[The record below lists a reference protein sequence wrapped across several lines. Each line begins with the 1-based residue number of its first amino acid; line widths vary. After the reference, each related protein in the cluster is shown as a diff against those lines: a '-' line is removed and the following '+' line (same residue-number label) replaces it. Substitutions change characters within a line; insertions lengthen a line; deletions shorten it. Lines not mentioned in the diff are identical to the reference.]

1 MSNRSKKRPAQ
12 PVKKG
17 SPKETLGAPGV
28 PLYGGYILEDEQSSD
43 LTGKNKYRTYSDLLA
58 NVSIVAAGV
67 RYFQNLVS
75 APSWV
80 TEPADDSA
88 EARDYADKVD
98 MILDEMDTP
107 MHRVVKR
114 ASMMRFYGFSV
125 QEITAKKLED
135 GTLGIMDIAP
145 RAQKTIERWERD
157 EKTGRIT
164 GCYQRIPQSGKE
176 VFIPRDKMF
185 YVVDD
190 SLNDSPEGLGL
201 FRHVAEPARKLRR
214 YEQLEGFGYES
225 DLRGIPI
232 GRAPLEDLSQLP
244 AAEQSQA
251 LAAIKTFMRSHIKS
265 PELALL
271 LDSKTYETQDE
282 ASRASNVKKWDVE
295 LLKASANSQSEVLR
309 SIERLNREIARV
321 LGVEQILLGDHSGGS
336 FALASEKSHSFALMI
351 DGTLKELRSQFFKDV
366 ITFIFKINGWPMAM
380 RPKMQ
385 ADRLQTRRV
394 EEVTSALRDMAQ
406 AGAVMAPDDP
416 AINAVREL
424 LGLPEADLESAAA
437 DAALLEQP
445 QPELDNDSEE
455 ENKNG

>member
-1 MSNRSKKRPAQ
+1 MSKRSNKRSQ
-12 PVKKG
+12 PVQKAGEQK
-17 SPKETLGAPGV
+17 TIGAPGV
-28 PLYGGYILEDEQSSD
+28 PLYGGYILEDETSSS
-43 LTGKNKYRTYSDLLA
+43 LTGKNKYRTYSNLLA

-75 APSWV
+75 HPSWKSV
-80 TEPADDSA
+80 PADDSA
-88 EARDYADKVD
+88 EAQKYADLVD
-98 MILDEMDTP
+98 EILDDMATP

-114 ASMMRFYGFSV
+114 AAMMRFYGFSV
-125 QEITAKKLED
+125 QEITAKRRED
-135 GTLGIMDIAP
+135 GTLGIEDIAP
-145 RAQKTIERWERD
+145 RSQKTIERWQRD
-157 EKTGRIT
+157 PKNGAIT

-201 FRHVAEPARKLRR
+201 FRHVAEPARKLQR

-232 GRAPLEDLSQLP
+232 GRAPLEDLSELP
-244 AAEQSQA
+244 AAEQTQA
-251 LAAIKTFMRSHIKS
+251 LAAIKQFMKNHVKS

-282 ASRASNVKKWDVE
+282 AARASNVKKWDVD
-295 LLKASANSQSEVLR
+295 LLKSSANSQPEVLR

-351 DGTLKELRSQFFKDV
+351 DGTLKELRSQFYSDV
-366 ITFIFKINGWPMAM
+366 ITFLFRINGWPMDL

-416 AINAVREL
+416 AINAVRDL
-424 LGLPEADLESAAA
+424 LGLPEADLDQAAE
-437 DAALLEQP
+437 DASLLD
-445 QPELDNDSEE
+445 QPEPNTEPSDEE
-455 ENKNG
+455 PN

>member
-1 MSNRSKKRPAQ
+1 MSKRSNKRSQ
-12 PVKKG
+12 PVQKAGEQK
-17 SPKETLGAPGV
+17 TIGAPGV
-28 PLYGGYILEDEQSSD
+28 PLYGGYILEDETSSN
-43 LTGKNKYRTYSDLLA
+43 LTGKNKYRTYSTLLA

-67 RYFQNLVS
+67 RYFQNLISHPTWNTV
-75 APSWV
+75 
-80 TEPADDSA
+80 PANDSA
-88 EARDYADKVD
+88 EARRYADLVD
-98 MILDEMDTP
+98 EILEDMDTP

-114 ASMMRFYGFSV
+114 AAMMRFYGFSV
-125 QEITAKKLED
+125 QEITAKRRED
-135 GTLGIMDIAP
+135 GTLGIADIAP

-157 EKTGRIT
+157 PKNGSIV

-201 FRHVAEPARKLRR
+201 FRHVAEPARKLQR

-232 GRAPLEDLSQLP
+232 GRAPLEDLSELP
-244 AAEQSQA
+244 AAEQTQA
-251 LAAIKTFMRSHIKS
+251 LAAIKQFMKNHVKS

-282 ASRASNVKKWDVE
+282 SARASNVKKWDVD
-295 LLKASANSQSEVLR
+295 LLKSSATSQPEVLR

-351 DGTLKELRSQFFKDV
+351 DGTLKELRSQFYSDV
-366 ITFIFKINGWPMAM
+366 ITFIFRINGWPMDL

-416 AINAVREL
+416 AINAVRDL
-424 LGLPEADLESAAA
+424 LGLPEADLEQAAA

-445 QPELDNDSEE
+445 QTKPTSEE
-455 ENKNG
+455 EN